1 MDLTRPDFVLNVLF
15 HQKEINCA
23 VLDAPPSHIYQGIQ
37 RKIIPKPHRP
47 KKNPPNKNRS
57 KSNVF
62 VTGEKNLP
70 NDMIITNLFIHI
82 A

>member
-47 KKNPPNKNRS
+47 KKKNQKQNRS

-62 VTGEKNLP
+62 VTG
-70 NDMIITNLFIHI
+70 DMIITNLFIHI

>member
-1 MDLTRPDFVLNVLF
+1 MNFVWNMRYWSGRQRNWLVIVLTQPMDLTRPDFVLNVLF

-47 KKNPPNKNRS
+47 KKKRKK
-57 KSNVF
+57 KSQ
-62 VTGEKNLP
+62 
-70 NDMIITNLFIHI
+70 
-82 A
+82 